1 MKSRAGILSAFA
13 AGCLA
18 AGSLPA
24 QGVAPAAPLRG
35 IEVDK
40 IVAVVGTQ
48 AILFSEVLEAIN
60 YARAQGLTLPPDS
73 AGQVEVARRMLND
86 MVDVEVLLAVAKDFK
101 IEVSEVEVSPDVDKN
116 IERIRGQ
123 FETEQQFRTAL
134 QREGYGTPEEY
145 RRKSIERAKRE
156 RMQRV
161 ALDSLKA
168 QGRLAPANVT
178 EREVAEA
185 FEKAREQ
192 LQPRPATVAFRQI
205 IVKPVASAAAIA
217 AARAKLDSIRLAIDS
232 GQITFEDAAK
242 QFSVDGSAA
251 EGGDLNWARRGQM
264 VAEFERVMF
273 GMPPGRVSPVFESQY
288 GFHILRVDRVR
299 AAEVRSRHILI
310 KPAVD
315 SADVETARLRA
326 DSVAALWRSGT
337 PFDTLVA
344 KFHDKA
350 EEKVIPEGYPRDS
363 LPAEYRVALR
373 DVPVNGFTP
382 VFALPDAATGFNKWG
397 VIQVT
402 TVREAGTFTL
412 EEYQE
417 RVRNQLREEKA
428 TRRTLDNLRREMYVS
443 LRL

>member
-1 MKSRAGILSAFA
+1 MRSLAGVLSA
-13 AGCLA
+13 LA
-18 AGSLPA
+18 ASCLVAGTLPA
-24 QGVAPAAPLRG
+24 QGATPVAPLRG

-48 AILFSEVLEAIN
+48 PILFSEVLEAIN
-60 YARAQGLTLPPDS
+60 FARAQGLQLPPDS

-86 MVDVEVLLAVAKDFK
+86 MVDVEVLLAVARDYK
-101 IEVSEVEVSPDVDKN
+101 IEVSEAEVAPDVDRS

-123 FETEQQFRTAL
+123 FQTEQQFRQAL

-168 QGRLAPANVT
+168 KGRLAPANVT

-185 FEKAREQ
+185 FEKAKEQ
-192 LQPRPATVAFRQI
+192 LPPRPATVAFRQI
-205 IVKPVASAAAIA
+205 IVKPVASPEANA
-217 AARAKLDSIRLAIDS
+217 AARQRLDSIRLAIEAGS
-232 GQITFEDAAK
+232 ITFEDAAK
-242 QFSVDGSAA
+242 RFSVDGSAA
-251 EGGDLNWARRGQM
+251 EGGDLDWRRRGEM
-264 VAEFERVMF
+264 VAEFERMMF

-315 SADVETARLRA
+315 SADVLTARLRA
-326 DSVAALWRSGT
+326 DSAAALWRSGT
-337 PFDTLVA
+337 PFDSLVA
-344 KFHDKA
+344 RFHDKA

-373 DVPVNGFTP
+373 DVPVNGLTP

-402 TVREAGTFTL
+402 AVREAGTFTL

-417 RVRNQLREEKA
+417 RVRTQLREEKA